1 MLPHSILVW
10 RINDGPVFY
19 QLFCLKKIL
28 ICFVEIG
35 RVICASLTNKGLNDR
50 YRYQKLYVREK
61 AFLCLRMLTFL

>member
-10 RINDGPVFY
+10 KINDGPVFY

-50 YRYQKLYVREK
+50 YRYQKL
-61 AFLCLRMLTFL
+61 